1 MVHKLR
7 TSKRE
12 RGDESAEDMS
22 SAECVLLCTV
32 GDVLLRRGGGG
43 GDGELGFD

>member
-22 SAECVLLCTV
+22 SAECVLLCAV
-32 GDVLLRRGGGG
+32 GDVLSRRW
-43 GDGELGFD
+43 GDGELGFG